1 MQTMYLDN
9 FSLASDQAET
19 KFFLGPGSEANPLLT
34 NQTYSDNPYPFRI
47 FPDKGLQYITFAPI
61 TIFCGSNGSGKST
74 LLNVIAEKLRVTR
87 MAPFNNTPFF
97 DAYIR
102 LCRFELTFGRET
114 LPRGSRIITSDE
126 VFDFLL
132 DTRAVNEGVD
142 KRREELVRQYKV
154 YNSGYVMRTLDDYE
168 ELKRHN
174 EARRS
179 TKSDYMSRRMK
190 KNLPGRSNGESA
202 YSFFTHEIKED
213 ALYLLDEPEN
223 SLSAALQRELA
234 QFLLD
239 SSRFYGCQFV
249 ISTHSPFLLA
259 MKGAKIYNMDAEPVE
274 ECRWTDIP
282 SVRIYYDFFREKS
295 GEFTE

>member
-1 MQTMYLDN
+1 MQMMYLDS
-9 FSLASDQAET
+9 FSLAGNQAET
-19 KFFLGPGSEANPLLT
+19 NYFLGPGSDRNPLLT
-34 NQTYSDNPYPFRI
+34 NRTYSDNPYPFRI
-47 FPDKGLQYITFAPI
+47 FPDKGLEVITFAPI

-97 DAYIR
+97 EDYLK
-102 LCRFELTFGRET
+102 LCQYSLTFDRDH

-132 DTRAVNEGVD
+132 DIRAVNEGVD
-142 KRREELVRQYKV
+142 QRREELLRQYQVDK
-154 YNSGYVMRTLDDYE
+154 NSTFVMRTLDDYE
-168 ELKRHN
+168 ELKRKN
-174 EARRS
+174 DFRRS

-223 SLSAALQRELA
+223 SLSAALQKELA
-234 QFLLD
+234 QFLTD
-239 SSRFYGCQFV
+239 SARFYGCQFV

-259 MKGAKIYNMDAEPVE
+259 MKGAKIYNMDAQPVE
-274 ECRWTDIP
+274 ECRWTEIP
-282 SVRIYYDFFREKS
+282 SVRVWQEFFAEHEN
-295 GEFTE
+295 EF